1 MILREKLKMY
11 NKIIHHKHRNTKRIF
26 FLVIFLVFFTVC
38 WYVYRYHQPL
48 FFAETDYSDLI
59 EKAAERHCID
69 PFLLKA
75 VIWQES
81 RFQANI
87 RGKNNEIGLMQIRPE
102 YGAVTDWLNEHKET
116 IACEGVLFRPD
127 LNIEIGSWYLGR
139 ALKRWKKYKYQYELA
154 LSEYN
159 AGLKGMQP
167 WIPKKYDGEVMEHI
181 TIPSTKAYIQM
192 IIKRYE
198 YYAEQREA
206 E

>member
-1 MILREKLKMY
+1 MY
-11 NKIIHHKHRNTKRIF
+11 NKIIHRKHRNKKIIIF
-26 FLVIFLVFFTVC
+26 ILLSSVFFTTC
-38 WYVYRYHQPL
+38 WYMYRYYEPL
-48 FFAETDYSDLI
+48 FFAKTDYSNLI
-59 EKAAERHCID
+59 EDAAQRHCID

-102 YGAVTDWLNEHKET
+102 YGAVTDWLNEHEAK
-116 IACEGVLFRPD
+116 IACEGVLFKPD

-139 ALKRWKKYKYQYELA
+139 ALKRWTGYKYQYELA

-167 WIPKKYDGEVMEHI
+167 WVPRNYDGEVIEHI
-181 TIPSTKAYIQM
+181 TIPSTKAYIQAIM
-192 IIKRYE
+192 KRYE
-198 YYAEQREA
+198 YYAERREVK
-206 E
+206 